1 MNLKKI
7 SNLISNLAAK
17 NWNEKCKKK
26 KKNLK
31 KLLKK
36 EKKICLNLL
45 NLRNFLIRLVYLTDY
60 IGLL

>member
-26 KKNLK
+26 KKNFE

-36 EKKICLNLL
+36 EKKNLFEPVESL
-45 NLRNFLIRLVYLTDY
+45 
-60 IGLL
+60 

>member
-26 KKNLK
+26 KNKKKIIKKGKKNLFEPVESPK
-31 KLLKK
+31 
-36 EKKICLNLL
+36 
-45 NLRNFLIRLVYLTDY
+45 FLD
-60 IGLL
+60 